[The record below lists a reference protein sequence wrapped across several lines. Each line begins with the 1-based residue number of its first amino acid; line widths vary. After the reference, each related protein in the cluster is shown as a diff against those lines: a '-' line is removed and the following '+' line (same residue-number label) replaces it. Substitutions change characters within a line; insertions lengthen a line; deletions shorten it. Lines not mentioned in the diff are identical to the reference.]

1 MKNRIFNLSYFLVY
15 LILANPLNAN
25 SPTNDI
31 LTNSIEDTSKI
42 LENTLADDYLALST
56 LYASRAE
63 DYLILGSNEN
73 ALSDFTLA
81 YQYGLNSSDKIK
93 GTPAIF
99 RSLFGLFLTYARAE
113 NLQGVEEIGK
123 ELREIVD
130 SYSCNDCQHHL
141 ENIDRQ
147 IKGYTPGK
155 NQTQN
160 LIKDSPLPPNFKQ
173 AKKGEDYP
181 ILGPT
186 EVPIYECLD
195 RVKITADLAYALIEA
210 VDKVAI
216 RLAAKPIIDYLID
229 SCNRCCRAGGL
240 WKACLQ
246 PLVNKWHAWK
256 VFGIPNDP
264 AWD

>member
-1 MKNRIFNLSYFLVY
+1 MKNRIFNLITLLCIV
-15 LILANPLNAN
+15 ILADPLNAN

-42 LENTLADDYLALST
+42 LEKTLADDYLALST
-56 LYASRAE
+56 LYASRAQ

-99 RSLFGLFLTYARAE
+99 RALFGLFLTYARAE
-113 NLQGVEEIGK
+113 NLQAVEEIGK

-147 IKGYTPGK
+147 INGYTPREK
-155 NQTQN
+155 SDPKSNKRFPST
-160 LIKDSPLPPNFKQ
+160 P
-173 AKKGEDYP
+173 
-181 ILGPT
+181 
-186 EVPIYECLD
+186 
-195 RVKITADLAYALIEA
+195 
-210 VDKVAI
+210 
-216 RLAAKPIIDYLID
+216 YL
-229 SCNRCCRAGGL
+229 
-240 WKACLQ
+240 
-246 PLVNKWHAWK
+246 
-256 VFGIPNDP
+256 
-264 AWD
+264 